1 MSDDLKTAL
10 GDAWPQPPAALW
22 TADDTERYLREYP
35 LPADFRWPHRDR
47 ADDGSEVLAPVLPS
61 YRLHKGY
68 GFWLRTTP
76 YFPGLFEEIHQVLLS
91 IGDELPTPER
101 LAEILH
107 QRRAA
112 RGQQTNL
119 FS

>member
-1 MSDDLKTAL
+1 MSDLHTRL
-10 GDAWPQPPAALW
+10 GEVWPQPAAIW
-22 TADDTERYLREYP
+22 TLDDTERYLREYP
-35 LPADFRWPHRDR
+35 LPSDFRWPHRDR
-47 ADDGSEVLAPVLPS
+47 DADGSEVLAPVLPQ

-76 YFPGLFEEIHQVLLS
+76 YFPGLFEEIHQVLLT

-101 LAEILH
+101 LAEILI

-112 RGQQTNL
+112 RGTQSSL
-119 FS
+119 PL